1 VQESS
6 KERESSLMGN
16 VSGEQKE
23 SMKEMMHT
31 DARLTNDDEI
41 AYTSSALLSRPVPRN
56 VPLVS
61 YQ

>member
-41 AYTSSALLSRPVPRN
+41 TYTSSALLSRPVPRN